1 MVTQLPPSVAFIDL
15 HDAAE
20 CEKGCSLVLVSR
32 IEEKEVHAVDGIP
45 IV

>member
-1 MVTQLPPSVAFIDL
+1 MVTQLPPSGAFVDL
-15 HDAAE
+15 DDAAE
-20 CEKGCSLVLVSR
+20 CEKGCSFVLVSW